1 MPDEHITTNRDIQLA
16 EIKFMHDHLTS
27 RARICYTMV
36 AASVTCLCAGIV
48 MLIVGVTGNQSIW
61 FESDKIK
68 ITAGGFGAVT
78 LLASVAWGFIAF
90 LSRPE
95 IRFEGRNHALTLG
108 PRYESRAQRIVKKFR
123 PR

>member
-1 MPDEHITTNRDIQLA
+1 MPDHDVTSDRDIQLA
-16 EIKFMHDHLTS
+16 ELKFMHDHLTS
-27 RARICYTMV
+27 RARICYLMI

-48 MLIVGVTGNQSIW
+48 MLIVGLTGNQSIW
-61 FESDKIK
+61 FESGTMK

-95 IRFEGRNHALTLG
+95 IRFSSPSRHLGLG
-108 PRYESRAQRIVKKFR
+108 PPRLRDYLLR